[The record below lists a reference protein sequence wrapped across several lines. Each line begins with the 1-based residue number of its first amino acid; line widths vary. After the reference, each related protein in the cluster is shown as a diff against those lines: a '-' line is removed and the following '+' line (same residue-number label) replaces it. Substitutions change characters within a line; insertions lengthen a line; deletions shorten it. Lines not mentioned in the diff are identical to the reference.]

1 MSLIDQA
8 LKAAQ
13 QEKSRLEA
21 ESGRP
26 SAPVLVRLRTQPRQG
41 VSRNVLFAGTGA
53 VVTVAVAILWLNS
66 TNEAPLPSVPPVTS
80 TILTEALASDTAR
93 VPKVVL
99 QDRSRS
105 SIADSAASVPPRT
118 GRVVAA
124 AEPSFDESAA
134 PVATAPDDQEDVRP
148 LAVAEQP
155 SVERRSPREPRARQA
170 GTLRISVEQT
180 RTVDAT
186 RLFAQAIA
194 AHRAQDL
201 PRARSLYEQLLAI
214 SPNDADALNNLGV
227 IFSTERQFDR
237 AEALLRRA
245 VSISPQNAGAWNNI
259 GALMREQGN
268 ADEAIA
274 AFRQALAIDPQHQG
288 ARVGLAQQYLATHAL
303 AQSRELL
310 EDVLRVSP
318 ALPEAHYTLGQV
330 LELQGD
336 RVGAVTSYSAF
347 IRFAPSRLASHVEL
361 VRRRVEALST
371 AP

>member
-13 QEKSRLEA
+13 REKSRLDA

-26 SAPVLVRLRTQPRQG
+26 SAPVLVRLRAQPRQG
-41 VSRNVLFAGTGA
+41 VNRNVLFAGAGTA
-53 VVTVAVAILWLNS
+53 VTVVAAILWLNS
-66 TNEAPLPSVPPVTS
+66 TKEAPLPSVPPVTS
-80 TILTEALASDTAR
+80 TILTEALASDTPR
-93 VPKVVL
+93 VPSVTQ

-105 SIADSAASVPPRT
+105 SMIDSTASVPVNT
-118 GRVVAA
+118 ERVVAD
-124 AEPSFDESAA
+124 AEPVLDESSP
-134 PVATAPDDQEDVRP
+134 PVATAPDDVDDLPTR
-148 LAVAEQP
+148 VADRP
-155 SVERRSPREPRARQA
+155 SVERRSSGEPQARQA
-170 GTLRISVEQT
+170 GTLRISVEQP

-201 PRARSLYEQLLAI
+201 PRARSLYEQVLAI
-214 SPNDADALNNLGV
+214 APNDADALNNLGV
-227 IFSTERQFDR
+227 ILSTERQFDR

-245 VSISPQNAGAWNNI
+245 VSIAPQNAGAWNNI
-259 GALMREQGN
+259 GALMREQGK

-288 ARVGLAQQYLATHAL
+288 ARVGLAQQYLATNAL
-303 AQSRELL
+303 VQSRELL
-310 EDVLRVSP
+310 ESVLRVSP

-330 LELQGD
+330 LELEGD
-336 RVGAVTSYSAF
+336 RGGAIAAYSAF
-347 IRFAPSRLASHVEL
+347 IRFAPARLASHVEL
-361 VRRRVEALST
+361 VRRRIEALSA

>member
-13 QEKSRLEA
+13 REKSRLDA
-21 ESGRP
+21 EGGRP

-41 VSRNVLFAGTGA
+41 VNRNMLFAGAGT
-53 VVTVAVAILWLNS
+53 VITVAAAILWLNS
-66 TNEAPLPSVPPVTS
+66 TQEPPLPSVPPVTS
-80 TILTEALASDTAR
+80 TILTEALASDFAR
-93 VPKVVL
+93 QPTVTL
-99 QDRSRS
+99 QDRSHAS
-105 SIADSAASVPPRT
+105 NADSAARVPPHT
-118 GRVVAA
+118 ERVVATGDVPRVSPPPA
-124 AEPSFDESAA
+124 
-134 PVATAPDDQEDVRP
+134 ATAADDEEAFP
-148 LAVAEQP
+148 PAVAEQP

-170 GTLRISVEQT
+170 GTLRISVEQP

-186 RLFAQAIA
+186 RLFAEAIA

-201 PRARSLYEQLLAI
+201 RRAKSLYEQVLAI
-214 SPNDADALNNLGV
+214 APNDADALNNLGV
-227 IFSTERQFDR
+227 ILSTEQQFDR
-237 AEALLRRA
+237 AEAVLRRA
-245 VSISPQNAGAWNNI
+245 VSISPQSAGAWNNI
-259 GALMREQGN
+259 GALMREQGK

-288 ARVGLAQQYLATHAL
+288 ARVGLAQQYLATSAL

-330 LELQGD
+330 REMQGD
-336 RVGAVTSYSAF
+336 RTGAITSYSAF
-347 IRFAPSRLASHVEL
+347 IRFAPPRLAAHVEL
-361 VRRRVEALST
+361 VRRRVEALSS